1 MSASRKS
8 AGLGVAMAGVLVALV
23 GATSVEAAPSAP
35 NRTQRTPTLPPRAV
49 TLPSASQ
56 AQPAPQTVA
65 LAPLSAAQK
74 SAFVASVNALR
85 ASVGATVMPQ
95 LAWDENLATYA
106 AGVAK
111 SCSVEHSPAEA
122 RKNIPGWVGTYVGEN
137 VAAATITGLTL
148 GDATNTTKVSAMFDQ
163 GLGMWW
169 AEKAHY
175 DLAANTCK
183 PGQVCGHYTQL
194 VWSTS
199 TKIGCAVA
207 LCTPQKTFNAPGF
220 TLACELG
227 AGGNTFG
234 QRPYTASSSAP

>member
-1 MSASRKS
+1 MRASRKS
-8 AGLGVAMAGVLVALV
+8 AGLGVATVSVLVALV
-23 GATSVEAAPSAP
+23 GTTAVEAAPSAP
-35 NRTQRTPTLPPRAV
+35 NRTQRTPTPPPRAV
-49 TLPSASQ
+49 TLPSPSQ

-65 LAPLSAAQK
+65 LAPLTAAQK

-122 RKNIPGWVGTYVGEN
+122 RKSIPGWVGTYVGEN
-137 VAAATITGLTL
+137 VAGATATGLTL

-175 DLAANTCK
+175 DLATNTCK

-194 VWSTS
+194 VWSTT

-207 LCTPQKTFNAPGF
+207 LCTPHKTLSLPGF
-220 TLACELG
+220 SLVCELG
-227 AGGNTFG
+227 AGGNMYG
-234 QRPYTASSSAP
+234 QRPYTAAAL